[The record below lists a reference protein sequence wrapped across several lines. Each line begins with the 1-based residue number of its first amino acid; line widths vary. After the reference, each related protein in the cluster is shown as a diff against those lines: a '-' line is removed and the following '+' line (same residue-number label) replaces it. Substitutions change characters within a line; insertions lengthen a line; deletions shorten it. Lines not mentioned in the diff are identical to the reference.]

1 MSFARIGFDRFI
13 KLSLLTNEIMGD
25 SKNTSLKWTGAKARL
40 QIVIELEKRIFSLD
54 VPIF

>member
-54 VPIF
+54 VSIF

>member
-1 MSFARIGFDRFI
+1 
-13 KLSLLTNEIMGD
+13 MGD